1 MPDERHR
8 LGREAGHLN
17 CSAEPPE
24 SCPYYQ
30 YQLKVRGI
38 NPETI
43 KQEAT
48 MTDKFTDFQKRVEG
62 VLDDIVEYYENG
74 TDAADDVIQW
84 AKDWAAQREIDW
96 LEIKAGK

>member
-1 MPDERHR
+1 MM
-8 LGREAGHLN
+8 A
-17 CSAEPPE
+17 
-24 SCPYYQ
+24 
-30 YQLKVRGI
+30 
-38 NPETI
+38 
-43 KQEAT
+43 
-48 MTDKFTDFQKRVEG
+48 DKFTDFQKRVEG